1 MEAEICVLFL
11 FYFETESNFVSEAS
25 LEFTV
30 VLVDLRL
37 AGILLSAKGICM
49 YHHTWQKSI

>member
-1 MEAEICVLFL
+1 METEICVLFL
-11 FYFETESNFVSEAS
+11 LYFETESNFVPEAS

-37 AGILLSAKGICM
+37 DVILLSAESICV